1 MLRRHLLLLPACLAA
16 PVPAQGLLPLP
27 EIVSRVEA
35 RYLGRMIEAEVVRG
49 RAHENADIVYLL
61 RWQTPR
67 GDILRIRVSAVDG
80 ALLDVD
86 GQGMIEARRP

>member
-1 MLRRHLLLLPACLAA
+1 CLAA
-16 PVPAQGLLPLP
+16 PAPAQGLLPLP